1 MERVDGMM
9 AMCLVPWKVL
19 RVQEK
24 MCLWVSPSMTKST
37 DVKYE
42 QVRSRKKGFA
52 ITLTDL
58 MPVSTFSFNR
68 GETQTSTSNT
78 RGVLQR
84 GSTGGALHTHIDRTL
99 INK

>member
-1 MERVDGMM
+1 MERVDGIM
-9 AMCLVPWKVL
+9 ASLVPWKVL
-19 RVQEK
+19 LCVQEK

-84 GSTGGALHTHIDRTL
+84 GSTEGALHTHIYRTL
-99 INK
+99 TNK